1 MKLTFACT
9 AVTAALIGLNSVAM
23 AEDTMMAK
31 PAAMP
36 AHMATMLCRPAES
49 GEKATAMMGTK
60 SLVCKPIDMQ
70 EVMSMKP
77 KMDEPSWL
85 KMLNSLQVGVGA
97 GS

>member
-1 MKLTFACT
+1 
-9 AVTAALIGLNSVAM
+9 
-23 AEDTMMAK
+23 
-31 PAAMP
+31 
-36 AHMATMLCRPAES
+36 MATMLCRPAES

-85 KMLNSLQVGVGA
+85 KMLNSLQVGIGA